1 MWVGCSQGSEL
12 MPLVKI
18 NVNLNLESDKR
29 KRGSKTHMAFPGSI
43 GIIKTLLVFLEV
55 NHFTGGKSAHG

>member
-1 MWVGCSQGSEL
+1 

-18 NVNLNLESDKR
+18 NVNINLESDKR

-55 NHFTGGKSAHG
+55 NHFTGGGGAEG